1 MSSQDC
7 SPSAECVRRGLPLI
21 LVLFALNASGCGA
34 SDQKFDS
41 TPQVIPTAADN
52 LRQTLQGLA
61 ESGQTDSGTELLKG
75 EVEKLRGTTGVDADS
90 LLKDVD
96 FLLSGKPAPQVQA
109 KAKEMLGKLPK

>member
-1 MSSQDC
+1 MSSQAC
-7 SPSAECVRRGLPLI
+7 SLRADRVCHGLL
-21 LVLFALNASGCGA
+21 LTVVFALFSAGGCGTA
-34 SDQKFDS
+34 DQTFVT
-41 TPQVIPTAADN
+41 TPAVVPTAADN

-75 EVEKLRGTTGVDADS
+75 EVEKLRGTAGVDADA

-96 FLLSGKPAPQVQA
+96 FLLSGKPASQVQA